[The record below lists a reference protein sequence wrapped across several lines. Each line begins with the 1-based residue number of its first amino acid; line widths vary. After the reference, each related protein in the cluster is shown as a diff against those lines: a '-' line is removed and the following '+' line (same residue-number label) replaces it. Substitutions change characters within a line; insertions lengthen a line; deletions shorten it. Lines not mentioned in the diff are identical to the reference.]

1 MNTSR
6 YINTNTP
13 GSMDKNTSG
22 YMDTNTPGY
31 MDTNTPELK
40 TLEYDILNP
49 DLLINLKIKFTRK
62 TSKI

>member
-1 MNTSR
+1 MHLDTWIQIHLDTWTQNTL
-6 YINTNTP
+6 
-13 GSMDKNTSG
+13 G

>member
-1 MNTSR
+1 MHLDTWIQIHLDTWTQNTL
-6 YINTNTP
+6 
-13 GSMDKNTSG
+13 G
-22 YMDTNTPGY
+22 YMDTNSPGY

-49 DLLINLKIKFTRK
+49 DLLINLKIKFTRR

>member
-1 MNTSR
+1 MHLDTWIQIHLDTWTQNTL
-6 YINTNTP
+6 
-13 GSMDKNTSG
+13 G
-22 YMDTNTPGY
+22 YMNTNTPGY

>member
-1 MNTSR
+1 MHLDTWIQIHLDTWTQNTL
-6 YINTNTP
+6 
-13 GSMDKNTSG
+13 G

-49 DLLINLKIKFTRK
+49 DLLINLKIKFTRR